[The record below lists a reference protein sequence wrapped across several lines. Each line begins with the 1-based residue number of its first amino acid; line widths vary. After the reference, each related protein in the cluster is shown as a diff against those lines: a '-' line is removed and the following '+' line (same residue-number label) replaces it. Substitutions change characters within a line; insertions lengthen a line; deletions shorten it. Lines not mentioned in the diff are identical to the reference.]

1 MTMDSLPQGL
11 FQEWRVADRNAR
23 AIDHALTRTSL
34 NAVEGKAQPP
44 SAEERARAKKLRETA
59 DDLFQLA
66 MADMT
71 LRAKNR
77 RR

>member
-1 MTMDSLPQGL
+1 MTIAPQGL

-23 AIDHALTRTSL
+23 AIEHALSRASL
-34 NAVEGKAQPP
+34 SALDGKAEPP
-44 SAEERARAKKLRETA
+44 SAEERERAKKLRETA

-66 MADMT
+66 MADMQ